1 MSYYLKSF
9 GVIKVEGPERHS
21 FLHSQFSN
29 EVNNLHPGEAC
40 FANYVT
46 AKGRVIA
53 NFLLIVDQEEIY
65 LILYRDVI
73 DLMIKKLT
81 LYRLRSK
88 VEFTDISDTLA
99 VFAEKNRPPDAV
111 PYPLKFISERKKDGL
126 YAYAPDGSDFKL
138 LTTEKASSEQSIE
151 ENDWF
156 LSEIK
161 AGVPWVSKE
170 TSEVFFPH
178 MLNQEFLG
186 AINFK
191 KGCYPG
197 QQIVA
202 RSEYIGQVKRLPA
215 LVKGRKPTAPGATLW
230 KNGSEVV
237 RIVNVAYNERDF
249 YALAV
254 VKDKA
259 EGPFLPT
266 PDSPED
272 PWEKLHSFNYGK
284 LTS

>member
-29 EVNNLHPGEAC
+29 DIKSLLPGEAC

-46 AKGRVIA
+46 PKGRVIA
-53 NFLLIVDQEEIY
+53 NFLLIVDKEEIC
-65 LILYRDVI
+65 LVLYRDVI

-81 LYRLRSK
+81 LYRLRSEVK
-88 VEFTDISDTLA
+88 FTDVSDTLV
-99 VFAEKNRPPDAV
+99 VFAERNRTPEEI
-111 PYPLKFISERKKDGL
+111 PYSLKFNSERKENAL
-126 YAYAPDGSDFKL
+126 YAYTPDGSDFKIL
-138 LTTEKASSEQSIE
+138 AKEKTEDEQNME

-161 AGVPWVSKE
+161 AGVPWIGKE
-170 TSEVFFPH
+170 TSELFFPH

-197 QQIVA
+197 QEIVA
-202 RSEYIGQVKRLPA
+202 RSEYIGQVRRLPA
-215 LVKGRKPTAPGATLW
+215 LLKGRKPTFPGAIMFE
-230 KNGSEVV
+230 NGLEVV
-237 RIVNVAYNERDF
+237 RIINAAQSKNGS

-259 EGPFLPT
+259 EGPFFPT
-266 PDSPED
+266 PDYPDD
-272 PWEKLHSFNYGK
+272 PWEKIHSFNYGK